1 MWETPTTDDLC
12 TPLMHR
18 LHLCNGKPQTL
29 SWSKKMLLLPCEADL
44 WESAASHFSF
54 PFWAI
59 LVCGNWNSSSF
70 STNVPHYWSLRV
82 CPMPCS
88 HVFFGESFVLK
99 SPSLLNLGSVVLA
112 CDLQCQCTFRFVVP
126 DMGSSRVTS
135 VSSYFCSRLVTL
147 WILQWKALV
156 KFMPPH
162 PVKSSVRKHSNT
174 FNVPQVFEFAHF

>member
-1 MWETPTTDDLC
+1 MGDPHYWW
-12 TPLMHR
+12 PLYAFNAQIA
-18 LHLCNGKPQTL
+18 LVQWQASNPILV
-29 SWSKKMLLLPCEADL
+29 KKN
-44 WESAASHFSF
+44 AASPLWGWFMRICCFSF